1 MARQLAEMSAHGLP
15 RDLRSLAMT
24 TGESVLKE
32 INFDG
37 IIGPSHNYAGLSL
50 GNIASA
56 SHKGEAS
63 HPRAA
68 ALQGIAKMRG
78 NMERGLAQG
87 FLLPLPRPNYGLLR
101 DLAVGEDGDRALLAA
116 AWSASSMW
124 TANAATVSPAPDT
137 ADGRCHL
144 TPANLVT
151 MLHRGQEWRDTQA
164 QLKIAFGDERH
175 FAVHD
180 AVPPSFGD
188 EGAANHMRFCENHG
202 APGVEVFV
210 YGRPGGR
217 FPARQHEQASRAVA
231 RLHGLDPKRCVFIE
245 QSPAAI
251 AAGAFHNDVVAVAN
265 EKVLFT
271 HEKAFA
277 DQIDAYEAI
286 RAAFPALHVVEVPE
300 SAVSLEE
307 AIKTYLFN
315 AQLLTLPTG
324 EMALIVPD
332 ECRESASV
340 WSWCE
345 HMLASNG
352 PIRKVIPVDV
362 RQSMANGGGPACLRL
377 RVVADPATVD
387 ARFMLDEAKAER
399 IEAVI
404 AQMWPETIQPDE
416 IGTEALAAK
425 VIEARE
431 ALLAVLSLDELA

>member
-1 MARQLAEMSAHGLP
+1 MSKL
-15 RDLRSLAMT
+15 
-24 TGESVLKE
+24 VE

-37 IIGPSHNYAGLSL
+37 IVGPSHNYAGLSL

-56 SHKGEAS
+56 SHKGNAS
-63 HPRAA
+63 YPRAA

-78 NMERGLAQG
+78 NLERGLAQG
-87 FLLPLPRPNYGLLR
+87 FLLPLPRPNFGLLR
-101 DLAVGEDGDRALLAA
+101 DLAVGDETNPALVAA

-137 ADGRCHL
+137 GDGRCHL

-164 QLKIAFGDERH
+164 QLKIAFGDQRH

-180 AVPPSFGD
+180 AVPSSFGD
-188 EGAANHMRFCENHG
+188 EGAANHMRFCDSHD

-231 RLHGLDPKRCVFIE
+231 RLHGLEPRRCVFIE
-245 QSPAAI
+245 QNPAAI
-251 AAGAFHNDVVAVAN
+251 EAGAFHNDVVAVAN

-271 HEKAFA
+271 HDQAFA

-286 RAAFPALHVVEVPE
+286 RAVFPDLHVVEVPE
-300 SAVSLEE
+300 SQVSLEE
-307 AIKTYLFN
+307 AIRTYLFN
-315 AQLLTLPTG
+315 AQLVTLPTG
-324 EMALIVPD
+324 EMALVVPS
-332 ECRESASV
+332 ECQESASV

-345 HMLASNG
+345 RMLASNG
-352 PIRKVIPVDV
+352 PIRHVIPVDV

-387 ARFMLDEAKAER
+387 ARFLLDEAKAER

>member
-1 MARQLAEMSAHGLP
+1 M
-15 RDLRSLAMT
+15 LR
-24 TGESVLKE
+24 E

-37 IIGPSHNYAGLSL
+37 IVGPSHNYAGLSL

-56 SHKGEAS
+56 SHKGSAS
-63 HPRAA
+63 YPRAA
-68 ALQGIAKMRG
+68 AQQGMAKMRA

-87 FLLPLPRPNYGLLR
+87 FLLPLPRPNFALLD
-101 DLAVGEDGDRALLAA
+101 DLAVDGTSDRALLAA

-164 QLKIAFGDERH
+164 QLKLAFGNTRH

-188 EGAANHMRFCENHG
+188 EGAANHMRLCESHG
-202 APGVEVFV
+202 QPGVEIFV

-231 RLHGLDPKRCVFIE
+231 RKHGLDPARCVFIE
-245 QSPAAI
+245 QNPAAI
-251 AAGAFHNDVVAVAN
+251 EAGAFHNDVVAVAN
-265 EKVLFT
+265 QTVLFT
-271 HEKAFA
+271 HEQAFA
-277 DQIDAYEAI
+277 DRKDAYEAMH
-286 RAAFPALHVVEVPE
+286 AAFPALHVVEVPA

-307 AIKTYLFN
+307 AIRTYLFN
-315 AQLLTLPTG
+315 AQLVSLPSG
-324 EMALIVPD
+324 EMALVVPS
-332 ECRESASV
+332 ECQESASV
-340 WSWCE
+340 WAWCE
-345 HMLASNG
+345 RMLASNG
-352 PIRKVIPVDV
+352 PIRQVIPVDV

-387 ARFMLDEAKAER
+387 ARFLLDEAKAQRIESVIAQAWPER
-399 IEAVI
+399 IE
-404 AQMWPETIQPDE
+404 PEE
-416 IGTEALAAK
+416 IGSEKLAK
-425 VIEARE
+425 TVIEARE